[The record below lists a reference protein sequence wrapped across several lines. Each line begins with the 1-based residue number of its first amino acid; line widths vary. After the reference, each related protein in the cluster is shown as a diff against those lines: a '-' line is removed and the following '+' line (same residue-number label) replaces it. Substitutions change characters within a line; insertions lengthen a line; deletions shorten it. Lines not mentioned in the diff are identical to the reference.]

1 MKNIIIFLILL
12 GMSSC
17 NKNSNTGIYVPI
29 PTQPYDTV
37 AREFKVISLNKTR
50 TWQVYVNNVLVN
62 SNIIDTIDA
71 NYVSTKFFIHKNDLV
86 NFKDSTIMDNN
97 LYIYN
102 PSVLI
107 THKQCSFCFMDYTF
121 IMN

>member
-12 GMSSC
+12 GLSSC
-17 NKNSNTGIYVPI
+17 NKNSNSGIYVP
-29 PTQPYDTV
+29 TTTYDTV
-37 AREFKVISLNKTR
+37 AREFKIVSLNKTR
-50 TWQVYVNNVLVN
+50 TWTLYVNHILVN

>member
-12 GMSSC
+12 GLSSC
-17 NKNSNTGIYVPI
+17 NKNSNSGIYVPI
-29 PTQPYDTV
+29 PTTTYDTV
-37 AREFKVISLNKTR
+37 AREFKIVSLNKTR
-50 TWQVYVNNVLVN
+50 TWTLYVNHILVN

-107 THKQCSFCFMDYTF
+107 TQKQCSNCFMVYKF
-121 IMN
+121 KMN